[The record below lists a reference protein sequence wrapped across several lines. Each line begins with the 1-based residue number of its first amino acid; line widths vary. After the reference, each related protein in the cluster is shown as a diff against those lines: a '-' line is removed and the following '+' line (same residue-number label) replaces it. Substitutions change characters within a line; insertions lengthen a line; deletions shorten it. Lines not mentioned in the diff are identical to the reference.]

1 MRWMALVVSVVL
13 ALAAGRAIAAEP
25 VDLELA
31 LGIDV
36 SGSVDDEEA
45 RLQREGYI
53 AAFRHPDVIRAIQGG
68 FLQRIAVSYYEWA
81 GYGHNR
87 IISGWTMIDGAAT
100 ANAFADKLTLEP
112 PQTASRTAI
121 ASAIEFAVTYF
132 EGNEF
137 EGTRRVLDISG
148 DGPNNW
154 GDYVTVSRD
163 KAIAAGVTIN
173 GLPIINDRPG
183 PSGWSQMRDL
193 DLYYR
198 DCVIGGPGAFI
209 VVANTFE
216 DFAAAVR
223 RKLILEISG
232 YSPPARLMPA
242 QARIA
247 PPCDFGERAREDRDD
262 F

>member
-1 MRWMALVVSVVL
+1 MNRLTIVTFVVL
-13 ALAAGRAIAAEP
+13 AFAGTRAIAAEP

-81 GYGHNR
+81 GYGHHK
-87 IISGWTMIDGAAT
+87 IIAGWTMIDGEKT

-121 ASAIEFAVTYF
+121 ASAIGFAVTDF
-132 EGNEF
+132 ELNEF
-137 EGTRRVLDISG
+137 EGTRRVVDISG

-154 GDYVTVSRD
+154 GEYITLARD
-163 KAIAAGVTIN
+163 KAIVAGVTIN
-173 GLPIINDRPG
+173 GLPIVNDRPG
-183 PSGWSQMRDL
+183 PSGSLQMRNL

-209 VVANTFE
+209 VVANTFQ
-216 DFAAAVR
+216 DFARAVR
-223 RKLILEISG
+223 RKLILEISNRT
-232 YSPPARLMPA
+232 PPARLMPA

-247 PPCDFGERAREDRDD
+247 APCDSGERAWEDRDD
-262 F
+262 Y